1 MDNFLTE
8 KFFNDFNAQEV
19 KLNILV
25 NVTANS
31 GERDRGS
38 VLRDLILCRLFF
50 RRFFPF
56 LNFKFQKLG
65 PCQAAGGP
73 SLNESTFFGLSFNL
87 GFYRTIL
94 FTQ

>member
-1 MDNFLTE
+1 M
-8 KFFNDFNAQEV
+8 
-19 KLNILV
+19 NILV

-73 SLNESTFFGLSFNL
+73 SIEAAFMSGVENQNGAS
-87 GFYRTIL
+87 
-94 FTQ
+94 